1 MTNKPA
7 VSGQFSPPQR
17 DVSCEKASVLAGRRQ
32 TGTSG
37 RDKLSGQG
45 DFDGIIVLVEYL
57 QS

>member
-32 TGTSG
+32 IGTSG
-37 RDKLSGQG
+37 RDKLSGQ
-45 DFDGIIVLVEYL
+45 DDLNRVSVLVEYI
-57 QS
+57 